1 MLKFILA
8 IKFVTIFAQTNLLY
22 YELEK
27 IPITRRRKIIETIFV
42 SLLSTAAVALIGDFT
57 LSPLVGLAFVAI
69 ISIYHSRTKHQT
81 VITSIFCILSLYAI
95 STVISALASDA
106 IMLSLFF
113 IQSGYN
119 KEFIAIC
126 AIVLRLIAFGVVLK
140 FSFPK
145 STNRTTA
152 KHFSKRFNLIS
163 SGICITLF
171 SMIAIVKID
180 HSILAEYAEVI
191 IVGYS
196 ALVVIIAAIRMTEVR
211 ENEINK
217 ELERR
222 EAVHRDHQ
230 EKEILP
236 AISVSFVKMRM
247 ALSEYDTELA
257 ESFAPD
263 ETEIL
268 QLAGE
273 RAEEIRDRLINGY
286 VPPETGS
293 STLNNTLQTHAAMA
307 AKDHVFYRVVVFT
320 TVEPLLRFMKLREVV
335 RLVGDLSRNA
345 IRAAAAAAN
354 GHGAVEV
361 YLGLNEYGDYEICIY
376 DNGPDFPPHIL
387 AALGEYGNTTKGKDH
402 GFGLADTL
410 KLLDDYGGDFRVE
423 KLEGDPEF
431 TKCVRVTLPKK
442 RFQKKSRGGAVLAI
456 K

>member
-1 MLKFILA
+1 MLNILLLLKFI
-8 IKFVTIFAQTNLLY
+8 TIFALTNLLY
-22 YELEK
+22 YRLENIVISK
-27 IPITRRRKIIETIFV
+27 RRKIVETVVIAVFSALTIFV
-42 SLLSTAAVALIGDFT
+42 IGNFSLSPMIALVLVAVISVYHSLSKHKAIMKSLFCIFDIYAILLFTSSLLGAIVMTVMF
-57 LSPLVGLAFVAI
+57 FV
-69 ISIYHSRTKHQT
+69 
-81 VITSIFCILSLYAI
+81 
-95 STVISALASDA
+95 
-106 IMLSLFF
+106 
-113 IQSGYN
+113 QSGYH
-119 KEFIAIC
+119 KVSVAVCTSILHVIFA
-126 AIVLRLIAFGVVLK
+126 VVIGK
-140 FSFPK
+140 TNFPK
-145 STNRTTA
+145 TA
-152 KHFSKRFNLIS
+152 LKPLSKRKEVLS
-163 SGICITLF
+163 TGITAILF
-171 SMIAIVKID
+171 AMAAIVKVD
-180 HSILAEYAEVI
+180 HDILAKYAEVI
-191 IVGYS
+191 IMAFSILILMIATIRVKE
-196 ALVVIIAAIRMTEVR
+196 AIAAEVDKEVR
-211 ENEINK
+211 
-217 ELERR
+217 RR

-247 ALSEYDTELA
+247 ALSEYNTELA

-354 GHGAVEV
+354 GHGAVEA

>member
-1 MLKFILA
+1 M
-8 IKFVTIFAQTNLLY
+8 
-22 YELEK
+22 
-27 IPITRRRKIIETIFV
+27 
-42 SLLSTAAVALIGDFT
+42 
-57 LSPLVGLAFVAI
+57 
-69 ISIYHSRTKHQT
+69 
-81 VITSIFCILSLYAI
+81 
-95 STVISALASDA
+95 
-106 IMLSLFF
+106 
-113 IQSGYN
+113 
-119 KEFIAIC
+119 
-126 AIVLRLIAFGVVLK
+126 
-140 FSFPK
+140 
-145 STNRTTA
+145 NR
-152 KHFSKRFNLIS
+152 IS

-171 SMIAIVKID
+171 LMIAVVKMN
-180 HSILAEYAEVI
+180 HEVLANNAEFI
-191 IVGYS
+191 IVIFS
-196 ALVVIIAAIRMTEVR
+196 IIVMTIATIKMAETR
-211 ENEINK
+211 EDEINK

-236 AISVSFVKMRM
+236 AVSVSFVKMRM
-247 ALSEYDTELA
+247 ALSEYNTELA

-442 RFQKKSRGGAVLAI
+442 CFQKKSRGGAVLAI

>member
-8 IKFVTIFAQTNLLY
+8 IKFATVFAQTNLLY

-27 IPITRRRKIIETIFV
+27 IAITRRRKIVETIVISLV
-42 SLLSTAAVALIGDFT
+42 STSAIALIGDFA
-57 LSPLVGLAFVAI
+57 LSSLVGLAFVVL
-69 ISIYHSRTKHQT
+69 ISIYHSRTKHRT
-81 VITSIFCILSLYAI
+81 IITSIFSIFALYAAAI
-95 STVISALASDA
+95 VFSALASDV
-106 IMLSLFF
+106 IMVVLFF
-113 IQSGYN
+113 TQSGYH
-119 KEFIAIC
+119 KEHAAVC
-126 AIVLRLIAFGVVLK
+126 AIILRVSMFLVILRL
-140 FSFPK
+140 SFP
-145 STNRTTA
+145 RTSNKKA
-152 KHFSKRFNLIS
+152 YLKPLSKYFNAVS
-163 SGICITLF
+163 AGVCITIF
-171 SMIAIVKID
+171 SMIAIVKMD
-180 HSILAEYAEVI
+180 HAILAEYAEGFI
-191 IVGYS
+191 LGY
-196 ALVVIIAAIRMTEVR
+196 AILIMAIMVVKMAETKES
-211 ENEINK
+211 EINK

-236 AISVSFVKMRM
+236 AVSVSFVKMRM
-247 ALSEYDTELA
+247 ALSEYNTELA

-376 DNGPDFPPHIL
+376 DNGPDFPPHIP
-387 AALGEYGNTTKGKDH
+387 
-402 GFGLADTL
+402 
-410 KLLDDYGGDFRVE
+410 GGPGRVRQHHQ
-423 KLEGDPEF
+423 GQRPWIW
-431 TKCVRVTLPKK
+431 
-442 RFQKKSRGGAVLAI
+442 SGGYAQAP
-456 K
+456 